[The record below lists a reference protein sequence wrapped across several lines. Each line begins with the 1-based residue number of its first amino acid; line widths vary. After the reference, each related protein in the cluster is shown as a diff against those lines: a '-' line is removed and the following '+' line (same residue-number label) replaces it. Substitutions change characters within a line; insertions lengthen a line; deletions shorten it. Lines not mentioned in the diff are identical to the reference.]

1 FIRNEI
7 APKLFETNSHFLGNF
22 SKSLNYLNQARTFAE
37 EKIREIEKQIISE
50 KENLILIHK
59 KELKKQSDFVKYEIL
74 KKFSFNDEKEYS
86 KIFSAEKGKIF
97 YSSGFRLMVDSEF
110 LVLTEKN
117 KAEKT
122 DSLDPQ
128 EIIIAENPID
138 IGKQSIALSGF
149 ISPEKLTSRDL
160 NWIFDVE
167 ILEFPL
173 KLRTKKP
180 GDVFYP
186 IGMIGKK
193 TVTKFFK
200 DEKIPILAQQK
211 IWLLCNGNDEVLG
224 VVPFRQD
231 RRFSADSDSK
241 SKIVITF

>member
-1 FIRNEI
+1 RNEI

-22 SKSLNYLNQARTFAE
+22 SKSLTYLNQARTFAE

-50 KENLILIHK
+50 NENVIQIQK
-59 KELKKQSDFVKYEIL
+59 VDFADQSDFVKFEIL
-74 KKFSFNDEKEYS
+74 SKFGFNDENEFP
-86 KIFSAEKGKIF
+86 KIFSAPKGKVF
-97 YSSGFRLMVDSEF
+97 HAPAFQLTVDRNYF
-110 LVLTEKN
+110 ILTK
-117 KAEKT
+117 KTGGKT
-122 DSLDPQ
+122 DFQHVED
-128 EIIIAENPID
+128 EIIIAETPETIKNQTI
-138 IGKQSIALSGF
+138 SVAHF
-149 ISPEKLTSRDL
+149 ISDGRECLSDL
-160 NWIFDVE
+160 KWTFDADK
-167 ILEFPL
+167 IQFPL
-173 KLRTKKP
+173 KLRKKKP